1 MVMEFLE
8 HYKVTPQGLAIAID
22 YHWNGRTLE
31 TIVNDDEAHAMLRD
45 DLGIGSKLNR
55 LALIAAVKEY
65 SMPATVPEK
74 ATTIGELIP
83 QSQQRRLLLAGEK
96 ALEIPTIPVAAP
108 GYSLPN
114 HSSWKTFMTSVQ
126 GWSELESQDYSYV
139 INCINRCP
147 NQELDRL
154 STLLSDLDMRM
165 YLVLGTHLFNK
176 ASAQLKKEF
185 VQQEDYMLLYE
196 GNHRLSGMKII
207 AFLGR
212 KIVRQS
218 TAKWLTLNREFTK
231 RPPVY
236 KMADLYKEIN
246 IILSIKDDLSNQDQ
260 CVEEAT
266 FFAVLHNAISELI
279 EIPQLIVPFAYQEL
293 RKESWSPWDTSA
305 GMSQRPGV
313 RDHISQQVQ
322 GVHSSR
328 QWRQATTSSRWCWF
342 QLQYAQGACHNRPQ
356 HMAWQECEVQ
366 IRCGIHLTPNF
377 LKKANFKKKPT
388 KHPKP
393 KGNATISRTDGAT
406 T

>member
-1 MVMEFLE
+1 MEFLE

-74 ATTIGELIP
+74 ATTIALIAAVKEYSMPATVPEKATTIGELIP
-83 QSQQRRLLLAGEK
+83 QPQQRRLLLAGEK

-108 GYSLPN
+108 GHSLPN

-165 YLVLGTHLFNK
+165 DLVLGTHLFNK
-176 ASAQLKKEF
+176 ASAQLKQEF

-279 EIPQLIVPFAYQEL
+279 EIPQLIVPFAMPIKNCEKNHGHSGTHLLACL
-293 RKESWSPWDTSA
+293 RDLEFEITSVSRYKESTVPGNGDRPLPAA
-305 GMSQRPGV
+305 GGVGSSYNMPRGHAITDLNTWPGRNV
-313 RDHISQQVQ
+313 RY
-322 GVHSSR
+322 R
-328 QWRQATTSSRWCWF
+328 
-342 QLQYAQGACHNRPQ
+342 
-356 HMAWQECEVQ
+356 
-366 IRCGIHLTPNF
+366 
-377 LKKANFKKKPT
+377 
-388 KHPKP
+388 
-393 KGNATISRTDGAT
+393 
-406 T
+406 